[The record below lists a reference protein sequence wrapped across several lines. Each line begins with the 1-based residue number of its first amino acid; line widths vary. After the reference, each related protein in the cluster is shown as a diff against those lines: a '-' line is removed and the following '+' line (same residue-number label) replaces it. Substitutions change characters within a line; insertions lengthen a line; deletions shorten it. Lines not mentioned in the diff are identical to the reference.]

1 MQEISWFNL
10 VFFHY
15 NKKLQATCH
24 INFLHI
30 LQYFFMKYFLFGCWI
45 MFSWQAI
52 MMIYLQTCYEV
63 LTCTLLD
70 YVLLAS
76 NHDKLTCQSW
86 STCTVETYSPAKD
99 ELKCP
104 WWCTYTVG
112 TYSPGKHLH
121 AHDDVLTCPWWCTY
135 IPMMMYLHCWNI
147 SLSKLSLWCT

>member
-1 MQEISWFNL
+1 MHYLNFKIGVKICVYIYKCALNSKCKNGDQQNVNITQVNTKVQEISRFNV

-76 NHDKLTCQSW
+76 NHDKLTCQS
-86 STCTVETYSPAKD
+86 
-99 ELKCP
+99 
-104 WWCTYTVG
+104 
-112 TYSPGKHLH
+112 
-121 AHDDVLTCPWWCTY
+121 
-135 IPMMMYLHCWNI
+135 
-147 SLSKLSLWCT
+147 